1 MRQIEKEMNY
11 AIAQGRNWSSANT
24 MVRIEPETRLRKVY
38 LHGNHIADVD
48 VHTSGWGWSG
58 DVKVNIY
65 TLSNWPT
72 NTTKSRLRALGVD
85 VQTRKGVTYVDGEAI

>member
-1 MRQIEKEMNY
+1 MRKIEKEMNY
-11 AIAQGRNWSSANT
+11 AISQGRNWSSANT

-38 LHGNHIADVD
+38 LHGNHIADVY
-48 VHTSGWGWSG
+48 VYSSGWGWTG
-58 DVKVNIY
+58 TVNVNAE

-72 NTTKSRLRALGVD
+72 VTTKSRLRALGVD